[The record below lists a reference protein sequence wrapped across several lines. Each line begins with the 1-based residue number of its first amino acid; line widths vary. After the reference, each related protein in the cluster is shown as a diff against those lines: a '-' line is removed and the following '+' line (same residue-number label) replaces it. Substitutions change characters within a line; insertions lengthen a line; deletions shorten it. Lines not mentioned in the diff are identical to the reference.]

1 MKKVTLLLALCFF
14 SVARAGLF
22 DDDEARRAI
31 IDVRKKIEIQTEE
44 IKKSVDDIKKFQN
57 NLIEQQN
64 LFENLRNEIQ
74 RVRGEKEE
82 LTQELR
88 KQQAAAQA
96 LSQGVDERLKNID
109 ERLKNIDE
117 RSKKFEPV
125 KVKLDNQEFLADPA
139 EIRFYEAALAT
150 FRKGE
155 FAVASEGFIDFNK
168 RYPTSGYAVMSLFW
182 LGNSQYANR
191 EYKDAIKN
199 FNNLLAKDPDHVRA
213 PDAMLSVANC
223 QLEMKDVKSAR
234 KTLDDLMKKYPQ
246 SESAAAAKERLSK
259 LK

>member
-1 MKKVTLLLALCFF
+1 MKKITLLLALFFF

-31 IDVRKKIEIQTEE
+31 LDVRKKIEIQTEE
-44 IKKSVDDIKKFQN
+44 IKKNVDDIKKFQS

-74 RVRGEKEE
+74 RLRGEKEE

-88 KQQAAAQA
+88 KQQSASQA
-96 LSQGVDERLKNID
+96 LSQGIDERLKNID
-109 ERLKNIDE
+109 ERL
-117 RSKKFEPV
+117 KKFEPV

-139 EIRFYEAALAT
+139 EIRSYEAALAT

-199 FNNLLAKDPDHVRA
+199 FNNLLAKDSDHARA

>member
-1 MKKVTLLLALCFF
+1 MKKVILA
-14 SVARAGLF
+14 SALF
-22 DDDEARRAI
+22 CLTAAHAALFEDDEARRAI
-31 IDVRKKIEIQTEE
+31 LDLRKKFEIQVEE
-44 IKKSVDDIKKFQN
+44 IKKNSVDIKQFQS

-82 LTQELR
+82 LAQELR

-96 LSQGVDERLKNID
+96 LSLGVDERLKK
-109 ERLKNIDE
+109 L
-117 RSKKFEPV
+117 EPV

-139 EIRFYEAALAT
+139 EIRFYEASLAS

-168 RYPTSGYAVMSLFW
+168 RYPASGYAVMSLFW

-199 FNNLLAKDPDHVRA
+199 FNNLLAKDPDHARA

>member
-1 MKKVTLLLALCFF
+1 MKKVILASALFCFT
-14 SVARAGLF
+14 AAHAALF
-22 DDDEARRAI
+22 EDDEARRAI
-31 IDVRKKIEIQTEE
+31 LDLRKKFEIQVEE
-44 IKKSVDDIKKFQN
+44 IKKNSVDIKQFQS

-74 RVRGEKEE
+74 RIRGEKEE
-82 LTQELR
+82 LAQELR
-88 KQQAAAQA
+88 KQQAAVQA
-96 LSQGVDERLKNID
+96 LSQGVDERLKK
-109 ERLKNIDE
+109 L
-117 RSKKFEPV
+117 EPV

-168 RYPTSGYAVMSLFW
+168 RYPASGYAVMSLFW

>member
-1 MKKVTLLLALCFF
+1 M
-14 SVARAGLF
+14 
-22 DDDEARRAI
+22 
-31 IDVRKKIEIQTEE
+31 
-44 IKKSVDDIKKFQN
+44 
-57 NLIEQQN
+57 
-64 LFENLRNEIQ
+64 
-74 RVRGEKEE
+74 
-82 LTQELR
+82 
-88 KQQAAAQA
+88 
-96 LSQGVDERLKNID
+96 SQGIDERLKNID
-109 ERLKNIDE
+109 ERL
-117 RSKKFEPV
+117 KKFEPV

-139 EIRFYEAALAT
+139 EIRSYEAALAT

-155 FAVASEGFIDFNK
+155 FAVASEGFIDFIK
-168 RYPTSGYAVMSLFW
+168 RYPTSGYSVMSLFW

-199 FNNLLAKDPDHVRA
+199 FNNLLAKDPDHARA

>member
-1 MKKVTLLLALCFF
+1 MKKVILA
-14 SVARAGLF
+14 SALF
-22 DDDEARRAI
+22 CLTAAHAALFEDDEARRAI
-31 IDVRKKIEIQTEE
+31 LDLRKKFDIQVEE
-44 IKKSVDDIKKFQN
+44 IKKNSVDIKQFQS

-74 RVRGEKEE
+74 RIRGEKEE
-82 LTQELR
+82 LAQELR
-88 KQQAAAQA
+88 KQQAAVQA
-96 LSQGVDERLKNID
+96 LSQGVDERLKK
-109 ERLKNIDE
+109 L
-117 RSKKFEPV
+117 EPV

-139 EIRFYEAALAT
+139 EIRFYEASLAS

-199 FNNLLAKDPDHVRA
+199 FNNLLAKDPDHARA

>member
-1 MKKVTLLLALCFF
+1 MKKVILASALFCFT
-14 SVARAGLF
+14 AAHAALF
-22 DDDEARRAI
+22 EDDEARRAI
-31 IDVRKKIEIQTEE
+31 LDLRKKFDIQAEE
-44 IKKSVDDIKKFQN
+44 IKKNSDDIKQFQS

-96 LSQGVDERLKNID
+96 LSLGVDERLKK
-109 ERLKNIDE
+109 L
-117 RSKKFEPV
+117 EPV

-139 EIRFYEAALAT
+139 EIRFYEASLAS

>member
-1 MKKVTLLLALCFF
+1 MKKVILA
-14 SVARAGLF
+14 SALF
-22 DDDEARRAI
+22 CITAAHAALFEDDEARRAI
-31 IDVRKKIEIQTEE
+31 LDLRKKFDIQAEE
-44 IKKSVDDIKKFQN
+44 IKKNSDDIKQFQS

-96 LSQGVDERLKNID
+96 LSLGVDERLKK
-109 ERLKNIDE
+109 L
-117 RSKKFEPV
+117 EPV

-139 EIRFYEAALAT
+139 EIRFYEAALAS

-168 RYPTSGYAVMSLFW
+168 RYPTSGYVVMSLFL

>member
-1 MKKVTLLLALCFF
+1 MKKLILLLSLFILPIAH
-14 SVARAGLF
+14 AGLF
-22 DDDEARRAI
+22 EDDEARRAI
-31 IDVRKKIEIQTEE
+31 LDLRKKLDSQSEE
-44 IKKSVDDIKKFQN
+44 IKKNAEDIKKFQS

-96 LSQGVDERLKNID
+96 QSQVID
-109 ERLKNIDE
+109 ERLK
-117 RSKKFEPV
+117 KFEPI
-125 KVKLDNQEFLADPA
+125 KVKLENTEFLAEPT
-139 EIRFYEAALAT
+139 EIRFYEAALAA

-155 FAVASEGFIDFNK
+155 FSNASEGFIDFNK
-168 RYPTSGYAVMSLFW
+168 RYPNSGFGSISLFW

-191 EYKDAIKN
+191 EYKEAIKN
-199 FNNLLAKDPDHVRA
+199 FNNLLTKEPEHSRA

-234 KTLDDLMKKYPQ
+234 KTLEELMKKYPQ
-246 SESAAAAKERLSK
+246 TESAAAAKERLSK

>member
-1 MKKVTLLLALCFF
+1 MKKITLVLALCCF
-14 SVARAGLF
+14 SAAHAALF
-22 DDDEARRAI
+22 EDDEARRAI
-31 IDVRKKIEIQTEE
+31 LDLRKKIEIQTEE
-44 IKKSVDDIKKFQN
+44 IKKNSEDIKQFQS

-64 LFENLRNEIQ
+64 LFESLRNEIQ

-96 LSQGVDERLKNID
+96 LSQGVDERLK
-109 ERLKNIDE
+109 
-117 RSKKFEPV
+117 KFEPV
-125 KVKLDNQEFLADPA
+125 KVKLDNLEFLADPA
-139 EIRFYEAALAT
+139 EIRFYEAALAA

-155 FAVASEGFIDFNK
+155 FASASEGFIDFNK
-168 RYPTSGYAVMSLFW
+168 RYPTSGYAVIRLFW

-191 EYKDAIKN
+191 EYKEAIKN
-199 FNNLLAKDPDHVRA
+199 FNNLLNKDPEHTRA
-213 PDAMLSVANC
+213 SDAMLSIANC

-234 KTLDDLMKKYPQ
+234 KTLEDLMKKYPQ
-246 SESAAAAKERLSK
+246 SESAAAAKERLTK

>member
-1 MKKVTLLLALCFF
+1 MKKVILVSALFCL
-14 SVARAGLF
+14 SAAHAALF

-31 IDVRKKIEIQTEE
+31 LDLRKKFDIQVGE
-44 IKKSVDDIKKFQN
+44 IKKNSTDIKQLQS

-96 LSQGVDERLKNID
+96 LSQGIDERLKNID
-109 ERLKNIDE
+109 ERL
-117 RSKKFEPV
+117 KKFEPV

-155 FAVASEGFIDFNK
+155 FSVASEGFIDFNK

-199 FNNLLAKDPDHVRA
+199 FNNLLAKDPDHARA

>member
-1 MKKVTLLLALCFF
+1 MKKVILASALFCFT
-14 SVARAGLF
+14 AAHAALF
-22 DDDEARRAI
+22 EDDEARRAI
-31 IDVRKKIEIQTEE
+31 LDLRKKFNIQAEE
-44 IKKSVDDIKKFQN
+44 IKKNSDDIKQFQS

-96 LSQGVDERLKNID
+96 LSLGVDERLKK
-109 ERLKNIDE
+109 L
-117 RSKKFEPV
+117 EPV

-139 EIRFYEAALAT
+139 EIRFYEAALAS

-168 RYPTSGYAVMSLFW
+168 RYPASGYAVMSLFW

>member
-1 MKKVTLLLALCFF
+1 MKKFSLLIALCCIT
-14 SVARAGLF
+14 AAHAGLF
-22 DDDEARRAI
+22 EDDEARRAI
-31 IDVRKKIEIQTEE
+31 LDLRKKIETQSEE
-44 IKKSVDDIKKFQN
+44 IKKNSEDIKQFQN

-64 LFENLRNEIQ
+64 LFESLRNEIQ

-88 KQQAAAQA
+88 KQQAATQA
-96 LSQGVDERLKNID
+96 LSQGVDERLK
-109 ERLKNIDE
+109 
-117 RSKKFEPV
+117 KFEPV
-125 KVKLDNQEFLADPA
+125 KVKLDNTEFLADPI
-139 EIRFYEAALAT
+139 EVRFYEAALVA

-168 RYPTSGYAVMSLFW
+168 RYPTSGYGTISLFW
-182 LGNSQYANR
+182 LGNAQYANR

-199 FNNLLAKDPDHVRA
+199 FNNLLAKDPENVRA
-213 PDAMLSVANC
+213 PDAMMSVANC
-223 QLEMKDVKSAR
+223 QLEMKDLKSAR
-234 KTLDDLMKKYPQ
+234 KTLEELMKKYPQ

>member
-1 MKKVTLLLALCFF
+1 MKKLILLLSLFILPIAH
-14 SVARAGLF
+14 AGLF
-22 DDDEARRAI
+22 EDDEARRAI
-31 IDVRKKIEIQTEE
+31 LDLRKKLDSQSEE
-44 IKKSVDDIKKFQN
+44 IKKNAEDIKKFQS

-96 LSQGVDERLKNID
+96 QSQVID
-109 ERLKNIDE
+109 ERLK
-117 RSKKFEPV
+117 KFEPI
-125 KVKLDNQEFLADPA
+125 KVKLENTEFLAEPT
-139 EIRFYEAALAT
+139 EIRFYEAALAA

-155 FAVASEGFIDFNK
+155 FSNASEGFIDFNK
-168 RYPTSGYAVMSLFW
+168 RYPNSGFGSISLFW
-182 LGNSQYANR
+182 LGNAQYANR
-191 EYKDAIKN
+191 EYKEAIKN
-199 FNNLLAKDPDHVRA
+199 FNNLLTKEPEHSRA
-213 PDAMLSVANC
+213 PEAMLSVANC

-234 KTLDDLMKKYPQ
+234 KTLEELMKKYPQ
-246 SESAAAAKERLSK
+246 TESAAAAKERLSK

>member
-1 MKKVTLLLALCFF
+1 MKKITLLLALFFF

-44 IKKSVDDIKKFQN
+44 IKKNVDDIKKFQS

-74 RVRGEKEE
+74 RLRGEKEE

-88 KQQAAAQA
+88 KQQSASQA
-96 LSQGVDERLKNID
+96 LSQGID
-109 ERLKNIDE
+109 ERLKNVDE
-117 RSKKFEPV
+117 RLKKFEPV

-168 RYPTSGYAVMSLFW
+168 RYPASGYAVMSLFW

>member
-1 MKKVTLLLALCFF
+1 MKKVILASALFCFT
-14 SVARAGLF
+14 AAHAALF
-22 DDDEARRAI
+22 EDDEARRAI
-31 IDVRKKIEIQTEE
+31 LDLRKKFEIQVEE
-44 IKKSVDDIKKFQN
+44 IKKNSVDIKQFQS

-74 RVRGEKEE
+74 RIRGEKEE
-82 LTQELR
+82 LAQELR
-88 KQQAAAQA
+88 KQQAAVQA
-96 LSQGVDERLKNID
+96 LSLGVDERLKK
-109 ERLKNIDE
+109 L
-117 RSKKFEPV
+117 EPV

-139 EIRFYEAALAT
+139 EIRFYEASLAS

-199 FNNLLAKDPDHVRA
+199 FNNLLAKDPDHARA

>member
-1 MKKVTLLLALCFF
+1 MKKVILVSALFCL
-14 SVARAGLF
+14 SAAHAALF

-31 IDVRKKIEIQTEE
+31 LDLRKKFDIQVEE
-44 IKKSVDDIKKFQN
+44 IKKNSADIKQFQS

-74 RVRGEKEE
+74 RLRGEKEE

-96 LSQGVDERLKNID
+96 LSQGID
-109 ERLKNIDE
+109 ERLKNTDE
-117 RSKKFEPV
+117 RLKKFEPV

-199 FNNLLAKDPDHVRA
+199 FNNLLAKDPDHARA

-246 SESAAAAKERLSK
+246 SESASAAKERLSK

>member
-1 MKKVTLLLALCFF
+1 MKKITLLLALFFF

-31 IDVRKKIEIQTEE
+31 LDVRKKIEIQTEE
-44 IKKSVDDIKKFQN
+44 IKKSVDDIKKFQS

-74 RVRGEKEE
+74 RLRGEKEE

-88 KQQAAAQA
+88 KQQSASQA
-96 LSQGVDERLKNID
+96 LSQGIDERLKNID
-109 ERLKNIDE
+109 ERL
-117 RSKKFEPV
+117 KKFEPV

-139 EIRFYEAALAT
+139 EIRSYEAALAT

-155 FAVASEGFIDFNK
+155 FAVASEGFIDFIK
-168 RYPTSGYAVMSLFW
+168 RYPTSGYSVMSLFW

-199 FNNLLAKDPDHVRA
+199 FNNLLAKDSDHARA

>member
-1 MKKVTLLLALCFF
+1 MKKVILVSALFCLT
-14 SVARAGLF
+14 AAHAALF
-22 DDDEARRAI
+22 EDDEARRAI
-31 IDVRKKIEIQTEE
+31 LDLRKKFDIQTEE
-44 IKKSVDDIKKFQN
+44 IKKNSQDIKQFQS

-82 LTQELR
+82 LIQELR
-88 KQQAAAQA
+88 KQQAAVQA
-96 LSQGVDERLKNID
+96 LSQVVDERLKK
-109 ERLKNIDE
+109 L
-117 RSKKFEPV
+117 EPV
-125 KVKLDNQEFLADPA
+125 KVKLDNQEFFADPA
-139 EIRFYEAALAT
+139 EIRFYEAALAS

-155 FAVASEGFIDFNK
+155 FAVSSEGFIDFNK

-199 FNNLLAKDPDHVRA
+199 FNNLLAKDPEHSRA

-223 QLEMKDVKSAR
+223 QLEMKDLKSAR

-246 SESAAAAKERLSK
+246 SESADAAKERLSK

>member
-1 MKKVTLLLALCFF
+1 MKKVILASALLCLTAAHAALFE
-14 SVARAGLF
+14 
-22 DDDEARRAI
+22 DDEARRAI
-31 IDVRKKIEIQTEE
+31 LDLRKKFDIQTEE
-44 IKKSVDDIKKFQN
+44 IKKNSDDIKQFQS

-88 KQQAAAQA
+88 KQQASAQA
-96 LSQGVDERLKNID
+96 LSQVVDERLKK
-109 ERLKNIDE
+109 L
-117 RSKKFEPV
+117 EPV

-139 EIRFYEAALAT
+139 EIRFYEAALAS

-155 FAVASEGFIDFNK
+155 FAVSSEGFIDFNK

-199 FNNLLAKDPDHVRA
+199 FNNLLAKDPEHSRA

-223 QLEMKDVKSAR
+223 QLEMKDLKSAR

>member
-1 MKKVTLLLALCFF
+1 MKKLILLLSLFILPIAH
-14 SVARAGLF
+14 AGLF
-22 DDDEARRAI
+22 EDDEARRAI
-31 IDVRKKIEIQTEE
+31 LDLRKKLDSQSEE
-44 IKKSVDDIKKFQN
+44 IKKNAEDIKKFQS

-96 LSQGVDERLKNID
+96 QSQVID
-109 ERLKNIDE
+109 ERLK
-117 RSKKFEPV
+117 KFEPI
-125 KVKLDNQEFLADPA
+125 KVKLENTEFLAEPT
-139 EIRFYEAALAT
+139 EIRFYEAALAA

-155 FAVASEGFIDFNK
+155 FSNASEGFIDFNK
-168 RYPTSGYAVMSLFW
+168 RYPNSGFGSISLFW
-182 LGNSQYANR
+182 LGNAQYANR
-191 EYKDAIKN
+191 EYKEAIKN
-199 FNNLLAKDPDHVRA
+199 FNNLLTKEPEHSRA

-234 KTLDDLMKKYPQ
+234 KTLEELMKKYPQ
-246 SESAAAAKERLSK
+246 
-259 LK
+259 

>member
-1 MKKVTLLLALCFF
+1 MKKVILVSALFCLT
-14 SVARAGLF
+14 AAHAALF
-22 DDDEARRAI
+22 EDDEARRAI
-31 IDVRKKIEIQTEE
+31 LDLRKKFDIQTEE
-44 IKKSVDDIKKFQN
+44 IKKNSQDIKQFQS

-82 LTQELR
+82 LIQELR
-88 KQQAAAQA
+88 KQQAAVQA
-96 LSQGVDERLKNID
+96 LSQVVDERLKK
-109 ERLKNIDE
+109 L
-117 RSKKFEPV
+117 EPV

-139 EIRFYEAALAT
+139 EIRFYEAALAS

-155 FAVASEGFIDFNK
+155 FAVSSEGFIDFNK

-199 FNNLLAKDPDHVRA
+199 FNNLLAKDPEHSRA

-223 QLEMKDVKSAR
+223 QLEMKDLKSAR

>member
-1 MKKVTLLLALCFF
+1 MKKVILASALFCFT
-14 SVARAGLF
+14 AAHAALF
-22 DDDEARRAI
+22 EDDEARRAI
-31 IDVRKKIEIQTEE
+31 LDLRKKFDIQAEE
-44 IKKSVDDIKKFQN
+44 IKKNSDDIKQFQS

-96 LSQGVDERLKNID
+96 LSLGVDERLRK
-109 ERLKNIDE
+109 L
-117 RSKKFEPV
+117 EPV
-125 KVKLDNQEFLADPA
+125 KIKLDNQEFLADPA
-139 EIRFYEAALAT
+139 EIRFYEAALAS

-182 LGNSQYANR
+182 LGNSQNANR

-199 FNNLLAKDPDHVRA
+199 FNNLLAKDPDHARA

-223 QLEMKDVKSAR
+223 QLEMKDLKSAR

>member
-1 MKKVTLLLALCFF
+1 
-14 SVARAGLF
+14 
-22 DDDEARRAI
+22 
-31 IDVRKKIEIQTEE
+31 
-44 IKKSVDDIKKFQN
+44 
-57 NLIEQQN
+57 
-64 LFENLRNEIQ
+64 
-74 RVRGEKEE
+74 
-82 LTQELR
+82 
-88 KQQAAAQA
+88 
-96 LSQGVDERLKNID
+96 LSQGIDERLKNID
-109 ERLKNIDE
+109 ERL
-117 RSKKFEPV
+117 KKFEPV

-155 FAVASEGFIDFNK
+155 FPVAFNK

-199 FNNLLAKDPDHVRA
+199 FNNLLAKDPDHARA

>member
-1 MKKVTLLLALCFF
+1 MKKVILASALFCFT
-14 SVARAGLF
+14 AAHAALF
-22 DDDEARRAI
+22 EDDEARRAI
-31 IDVRKKIEIQTEE
+31 LDLRKKFDIQAEE
-44 IKKSVDDIKKFQN
+44 IKKNSDDIKQFQS

-96 LSQGVDERLKNID
+96 LSLGVDERLKK
-109 ERLKNIDE
+109 L
-117 RSKKFEPV
+117 EPV
-125 KVKLDNQEFLADPA
+125 KVKLDNQEFFADPA
-139 EIRFYEAALAT
+139 EIRFYEAALAS

-168 RYPTSGYAVMSLFW
+168 RYPTSGYVVMSLFL

-199 FNNLLAKDPDHVRA
+199 FNNLLAKDPDHARA

>member
-1 MKKVTLLLALCFF
+1 MKKIILLFALCFF

-44 IKKSVDDIKKFQN
+44 IKKNLDDIKKFQS

-74 RVRGEKEE
+74 RLRGEKEE

-88 KQQAAAQA
+88 KQQSASQA
-96 LSQGVDERLKNID
+96 LSQSIDERLKNID
-109 ERLKNIDE
+109 ERL
-117 RSKKFEPV
+117 KKFEPV

-168 RYPTSGYAVMSLFW
+168 RYPASGYAVMSLFW

>member
-1 MKKVTLLLALCFF
+1 MKKVILVSALFCL
-14 SVARAGLF
+14 SAAHAALF

-31 IDVRKKIEIQTEE
+31 LDLRKKFDIQVEE
-44 IKKSVDDIKKFQN
+44 IKKNSADIKQFQS

-74 RVRGEKEE
+74 RLRGEKEE

-96 LSQGVDERLKNID
+96 LSQGID
-109 ERLKNIDE
+109 ERLKNTDE
-117 RSKKFEPV
+117 RLKKFEPV

-199 FNNLLAKDPDHVRA
+199 FNNLLAKDPDHARA

>member
-1 MKKVTLLLALCFF
+1 MKKVILA
-14 SVARAGLF
+14 SALF
-22 DDDEARRAI
+22 CSTAAHAALFEDDEARRAI
-31 IDVRKKIEIQTEE
+31 LDLRKKFEIQVEE
-44 IKKSVDDIKKFQN
+44 IKKNSVDIKQFQS

-64 LFENLRNEIQ
+64 LFENLRNEIH
-74 RVRGEKEE
+74 RIRGEKEE
-82 LTQELR
+82 LAQELR
-88 KQQAAAQA
+88 KQQAAVQA
-96 LSQGVDERLKNID
+96 LSQGVDERLKK
-109 ERLKNIDE
+109 L
-117 RSKKFEPV
+117 EPV

-139 EIRFYEAALAT
+139 EIRFYEAALAS

>member
-1 MKKVTLLLALCFF
+1 MKKISLLIALCCIT
-14 SVARAGLF
+14 VAHAGLF
-22 DDDEARRAI
+22 EDDEARRAI
-31 IDVRKKIEIQTEE
+31 LDLRKKIETQSEE
-44 IKKSVDDIKKFQN
+44 IKKNSDDIKQFQN

-64 LFENLRNEIQ
+64 LFESLRNEIQ

-96 LSQGVDERLKNID
+96 LSQGVDERLK
-109 ERLKNIDE
+109 
-117 RSKKFEPV
+117 KFEPV
-125 KVKLDNQEFLADPA
+125 KVKLDNIEFLADPT
-139 EIRFYEAALAT
+139 EVRFYEAALAA
-150 FRKGE
+150 FRKGD
-155 FAVASEGFIDFNK
+155 FAVASEGFTDFNK
-168 RYPTSGYAVMSLFW
+168 RYPTSGYVVMSLFW
-182 LGNSQYANR
+182 LGNAQYANR

-199 FNNLLAKDPDHVRA
+199 FNNLLAKDPEHTRA

-223 QLEMKDVKSAR
+223 LLEMKDLKSAR
-234 KTLDDLMKKYPQ
+234 KTLEELMKKYPQ

>member
-1 MKKVTLLLALCFF
+1 MKKVILVSALFCI
-14 SVARAGLF
+14 SAAHAALF

-31 IDVRKKIEIQTEE
+31 LDLRKKFDIQVEE
-44 IKKSVDDIKKFQN
+44 IKKNSADIKQFQS

-74 RVRGEKEE
+74 RLRGEKEE

-96 LSQGVDERLKNID
+96 LSQGID
-109 ERLKNIDE
+109 ERLKNTDE
-117 RSKKFEPV
+117 RLKKFEPV

-199 FNNLLAKDPDHVRA
+199 FNNLLAKDPDHARA

>member
-1 MKKVTLLLALCFF
+1 MKKVILA
-14 SVARAGLF
+14 SALF
-22 DDDEARRAI
+22 CITAAHAALFEDDEARRAI
-31 IDVRKKIEIQTEE
+31 LDLRKKFDIQAEE
-44 IKKSVDDIKKFQN
+44 IKKNSDDIKQFQS

-96 LSQGVDERLKNID
+96 LSLGVDERLKK
-109 ERLKNIDE
+109 L
-117 RSKKFEPV
+117 EPV
-125 KVKLDNQEFLADPA
+125 KVKLDNQEFLADSA
-139 EIRFYEAALAT
+139 EIRFYEASLAS

-155 FAVASEGFIDFNK
+155 FAVASDGFIDFNK

-199 FNNLLAKDPDHVRA
+199 FNNLLAKDPDHARA

-223 QLEMKDVKSAR
+223 QLEIKDVKSAR

>member
-1 MKKVTLLLALCFF
+1 MKKVILASALFCFT
-14 SVARAGLF
+14 AAHAALF
-22 DDDEARRAI
+22 EDDEARRAI
-31 IDVRKKIEIQTEE
+31 LDLRKKFDIQAEE
-44 IKKSVDDIKKFQN
+44 IKKNSNDIKQFQS

-96 LSQGVDERLKNID
+96 LSLGVDERLKK
-109 ERLKNIDE
+109 L
-117 RSKKFEPV
+117 EPV

-139 EIRFYEAALAT
+139 EIRFYEAALAS

-168 RYPTSGYAVMSLFW
+168 RYPTSGYVVMSLFL

-199 FNNLLAKDPDHVRA
+199 FNNLLAKDPDHARA

>member
-1 MKKVTLLLALCFF
+1 MKKLILLLSLFILPIAH
-14 SVARAGLF
+14 AGLF
-22 DDDEARRAI
+22 EDDEARRAI
-31 IDVRKKIEIQTEE
+31 LDLRKKLDSQSEE
-44 IKKSVDDIKKFQN
+44 IKKNAEDIKKFQS

-96 LSQGVDERLKNID
+96 QSQVID
-109 ERLKNIDE
+109 ERLK
-117 RSKKFEPV
+117 KFEPI
-125 KVKLDNQEFLADPA
+125 KVKLENNEFLAEPT
-139 EIRFYEAALAT
+139 EIRFYEAALAA

-155 FAVASEGFIDFNK
+155 FSNASEGFIDFNK
-168 RYPTSGYAVMSLFW
+168 RYPNSGFGSISLFW

-191 EYKDAIKN
+191 EYKEAIKN
-199 FNNLLAKDPDHVRA
+199 FNNLLTKEPEHSRA

-234 KTLDDLMKKYPQ
+234 KTLEELMKKYPQ
-246 SESAAAAKERLSK
+246 TESAAAAKERLSK

>member
-1 MKKVTLLLALCFF
+1 MKKITLLLALFFF

-44 IKKSVDDIKKFQN
+44 IKKNVDDIKKFQS

-74 RVRGEKEE
+74 RLRGEKEE

-88 KQQAAAQA
+88 KQQSASQA
-96 LSQGVDERLKNID
+96 LSQGIDERLKNID
-109 ERLKNIDE
+109 ERL
-117 RSKKFEPV
+117 KKFEPV

-139 EIRFYEAALAT
+139 EIRSYEAALAT

-155 FAVASEGFIDFNK
+155 FAVASEGFIDFIK
-168 RYPTSGYAVMSLFW
+168 RYPTSGYSVMSLFW

-199 FNNLLAKDPDHVRA
+199 FNNLLAKDSDHARA

>member
-1 MKKVTLLLALCFF
+1 MKKITLLLALFFF

-44 IKKSVDDIKKFQN
+44 IKKNVDDIKKFQS

-74 RVRGEKEE
+74 RLRGEKEE

-88 KQQAAAQA
+88 KQQSASQA
-96 LSQGVDERLKNID
+96 LSQGID
-109 ERLKNIDE
+109 ERL
-117 RSKKFEPV
+117 KKFEPV

-139 EIRFYEAALAT
+139 EIRSYEAALAT

-155 FAVASEGFIDFNK
+155 FAVASEGFIDFIK
-168 RYPTSGYAVMSLFW
+168 RYPTSGYSVMSLFW

-199 FNNLLAKDPDHVRA
+199 FNNLLAKDSDHARA